1 MKTIH
6 LFSKEE
12 QEQLL
17 KEFCQVNRFSYYMVC
32 EVMFKNLLGEVS
44 AENFMTS
51 FKYYLSGKLGIN
63 HEDIKFED

>member
-17 KEFCQVNRFSYYMVC
+17 REFCQVNRFSYYMVR
-32 EVMFKNLLGEVS
+32 EVMFKNLLGEKS
-44 AENFMTS
+44 AEDSMTS
-51 FKYYLSGKLGIN
+51 FKYYLSGKLGID
-63 HEDIKFED
+63 HESIKFE

>member
-12 QEQLL
+12 LEQLL
-17 KEFCQVNRFSYYMVC
+17 KEFCKINHYSYCMVW
-32 EVMFKNLLGEVS
+32 EIMFNNLLGEKS

-63 HEDIKFED
+63 HESIRFE